1 MIKHFLTGTLL
12 LAGIA
17 FVPFANA
24 SAMTSSEPLVLTH
37 GTTAFGK
44 TFAANTI
51 GNTFTNDYTFSTS
64 AASSLTGAVISIKGL
79 STDLNITGFNLIP
92 TVGATVT
99 GLAFS
104 SGYVDAWLITAPNML
119 PGNYT
124 LEVTGKVLGNGGSYG
139 GNVNVNVSAVPEPE
153 TWGMM
158 VGGLGLIGMAIGR
171 RAKRMP
177 TFTA

>member
-1 MIKHFLTGTLL
+1 MINHILTGTLL

-17 FVPFANA
+17 FAPLANA
-24 SAMTSSEPLVLTH
+24 IATSSSEPLVLTH

-44 TFAANTI
+44 TFAANTK

-92 TVGATVT
+92 TVGATIT

-104 SGYVDAWLITAPNML
+104 SGYVDAWLITAPNLL

-124 LEVTGKVLGNGGSYG
+124 LEVTGKVLGDGGSYG
-139 GNVNVNVSAVPEPE
+139 GNVNVSAVPEPE

-158 VGGLGLIGMAIGR
+158 IGGLGLIGMAIGR
-171 RAKRMP
+171 RTKRTP